1 MRGVNGDGLYEAD
14 DSQVE
19 LLRAVV
25 LCHPGWDRLAA
36 ATFVPDS
43 SSVRSWL
50 QWKERVFVPAL
61 LSGMERARF
70 AAAAGD
76 CRSLAICDKA
86 IDAALASDLANASRA
101 AGAALMEKYL
111 PPKTERLWM
120 RYRSL
125 QSSGEVPGH
134 LAVVCAVRAVA
145 FHLSPWAM
153 LSAYVFLEAKAGLP
167 RDGFASWVNMVADC
181 LTARQSPKSSDLRA
195 A

>member
-1 MRGVNGDGLYEAD
+1 MAFTRQTIRKSNCCV
-14 DSQVE
+14 
-19 LLRAVV
+19 LL
-25 LCHPGWDRLAA
+25 C
-36 ATFVPDS
+36 
-43 SSVRSWL
+43 SVIPAGTGSRPQPSCQTVA

-61 LSGMERARF
+61 LSGMERSRF

>member
-1 MRGVNGDGLYEAD
+1 MRGVNGDGFYRAD
-14 DSQVE
+14 DSQIE

-43 SSVRSWL
+43 SSPRSWL

-61 LSGMERARF
+61 LSAMERARF

-86 IDAALASDLANASRA
+86 IDAALAPDLASASRA
-101 AGAALMEKYL
+101 AGAALMEKYS

-125 QSSGEVPGH
+125 QSLGEVPGH

>member
-1 MRGVNGDGLYEAD
+1 MRGINDDGFYQAD
-14 DSQVE
+14 DSQIE

-43 SSVRSWL
+43 SSPRSWL

-61 LSGMERARF
+61 LLGMERARF

-76 CRSLAICDKA
+76 CRSLAICDNA
-86 IDAALASDLANASRA
+86 INAALAPDLANASRA
-101 AGAALMEKYL
+101 AGAALMEEYS

-167 RDGFASWVNMVADC
+167 RDGFASWLNMVADC

>member
-43 SSVRSWL
+43 SSARSWL

-167 RDGFASWVNMVADC
+167 RDGFASWVTMVADC
-181 LTARQSPKSSDLRA
+181 LTSRQSPKSSDLRA

>member
-1 MRGVNGDGLYEAD
+1 MRGINDDGFYQAD
-14 DSQVE
+14 DSQIE

-43 SSVRSWL
+43 SSPRSWL

-61 LSGMERARF
+61 LLGMERARF

-76 CRSLAICDKA
+76 CRSLAICDNA
-86 IDAALASDLANASRA
+86 INAALAPDLANASRA
-101 AGAALMEKYL
+101 AGAALMEKYS

-167 RDGFASWVNMVADC
+167 RDGFASWLNMVADC

>member
-1 MRGVNGDGLYEAD
+1 MRGINADGFYQAG
-14 DSQVE
+14 DSQIE

-43 SSVRSWL
+43 SSPRSWL

-61 LSGMERARF
+61 LLGMERARF

-76 CRSLAICDKA
+76 CRSLAICDNA
-86 IDAALASDLANASRA
+86 INAALAPDLANASRA
-101 AGAALMEKYL
+101 AGAALMEEYS

-167 RDGFASWVNMVADC
+167 RDGFASWLNMVADC